1 MHALAQKLKKKKIQ
15 FAIDNNIN
23 NCSIYFLKMTSEETY
38 IGAIDE
44 GTSSTRFMVCFI
56 ENTTEL

>member
-1 MHALAQKLKKKKIQ
+1 
-15 FAIDNNIN
+15 
-23 NCSIYFLKMTSEETY
+23 MTSEETY

-56 ENTTEL
+56 ENTTELQFKINYIEIYLFFNM